1 MALAS
6 AQVVDSLA
14 DRVLTVAALAT
25 RVYTSRAWPLDQVP
39 AARVTA
45 EGEDV
50 QLVDLMGEIEQHQL
64 EVAVRL
70 YAQAVSNVDTTLHSL
85 AASALTAL
93 MVDPK
98 PHALRLAGIT
108 RALQGE
114 GEATLGVVTLRLLC
128 TFHVAAAAPETIL

>member
-6 AQVVDSLA
+6 AQVVDAL
-14 DRVLTVAALAT
+14 AALVLGVTALAS

-50 QLVDLMGEIEQHQL
+50 QAIDLVGQIERHQL

-70 YAQAVSNVDTTLHSL
+70 YAQAVSDVDTTLHSL
-85 AASALTAL
+85 AAAALTAL

-98 PHALRLAGIT
+98 PHALQLVGIS

-114 GEATLGVVTLRLLC
+114 GEATLGVITLRLLT
-128 TFHVAAAAPETIL
+128 TFHVDSAAPETIL